1 MDFPA
6 VYREMAGLDSI
17 LQAAGRCNREGK
29 RDASKCTVTLFQGE
43 NPAPTLIRTNIGAT
57 VEALRGNADPDTPES
72 IQRYFASYR
81 SLIGNNLDKAH
92 VVDHLRNGISGCSL
106 PFETVAKEF
115 HFIDQATKTVYIPLE
130 DGEEACCAL
139 LSGYATRAQYRKAG
153 KYSVNIYEQHYQALV
168 NSGDITTLDEDS
180 AVLTNGTLY
189 SQDTGLSL
197 KADTGRAE
205 FI

>member
-1 MDFPA
+1 M
-6 VYREMAGLDSI
+6 
-17 LQAAGRCNREGK
+17 
-29 RDASKCTVTLFQGE
+29 
-43 NPAPTLIRTNIGAT
+43 
-57 VEALRGNADPDTPES
+57 
-72 IQRYFASYR
+72 
-81 SLIGNNLDKAH
+81 
-92 VVDHLRNGISGCSL
+92 
-106 PFETVAKEF
+106 AKEF

-130 DGEEACCAL
+130 DGEEACCSL

-153 KYSVNIYEQHYQALV
+153 KYSVNICEQHYQALV